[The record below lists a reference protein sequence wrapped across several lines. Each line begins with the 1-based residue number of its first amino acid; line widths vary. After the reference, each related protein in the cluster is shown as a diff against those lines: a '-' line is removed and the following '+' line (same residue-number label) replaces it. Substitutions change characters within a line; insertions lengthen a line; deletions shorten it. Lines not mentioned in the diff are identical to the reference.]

1 MLKSITYEELIDQ
14 FGEDIFVLIEK
25 FEEMMMNDS
34 ETDISELSAEL
45 QKIFN
50 RYGRK
55 LIEKFFRDRDEEIK
69 D

>member
-1 MLKSITYEELIDQ
+1 MSKSITYEELIDQ

-25 FEEMMMNDS
+25 FEEIIMNDS

-55 LIEKFFRDRDEEIK
+55 IIEKFF
-69 D
+69 